1 LSVEFPAR
9 GEAQNWFDLAI
20 VSDPYVHEVLENL
33 LDEWRMKKR
42 WDDITPQ
49 LRRLHQAVLQGYL
62 TSGRPPSRAQL
73 AAGFSG
79 SVQPALDDLVARDMI
94 QLDAGEVV
102 GAYPFTSRPSQ
113 HRVLIKEQEI
123 NAMCAI
129 DALGAGAM
137 AGCDARVHAECA
149 QCGDA
154 ITIDL
159 AGGGLSIDAVTPSTA
174 VVWAGVK
181 EISGCAAD
189 TQCRAIVLF
198 CGDPHLKA
206 WRDATQS
213 EHGFHLTPAQA
224 VQAGAA
230 IFRPFLTRT

>member
-1 LSVEFPAR
+1 LNVESPAQA
-9 GEAQNWFDLAI
+9 EAQNWFDLAI

-33 LDEWRMKKR
+33 LDDWRMKKR

-49 LRRLHQAVLQGYL
+49 LRHLHQAVLQGYL
-62 TSGRPPSRAQL
+62 ASGRPPSRAQL
-73 AAGFSG
+73 EAGFTG
-79 SVQPALDDLVARDMI
+79 PVKPALADLVTRDMI
-94 QLDAGEVV
+94 LLDEGEVV
-102 GAYPFTSRPSQ
+102 GAYPFTSRPSR
-113 HRVLIKEQEI
+113 HKVLIEGQEI

-137 AGCDARVHAECA
+137 AGCDAQVHAECA
-149 QCGDA
+149 QCGEA
-154 ITIDL
+154 VTIDL
-159 AGGGLSIDAVTPSTA
+159 VGGGLSIDTVTPSTA

-181 EISGCAAD
+181 DISGCAAN

-198 CGDPHLKA
+198 CGDEHLKA

-213 EHGFHLTPAQA
+213 EHGFQLTPAQA